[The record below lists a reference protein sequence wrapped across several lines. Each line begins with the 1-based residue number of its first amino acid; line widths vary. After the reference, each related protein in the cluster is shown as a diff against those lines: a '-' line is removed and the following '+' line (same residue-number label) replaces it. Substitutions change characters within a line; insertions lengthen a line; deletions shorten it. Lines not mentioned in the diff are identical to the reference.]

1 MMKTQV
7 VSHKNYSDS
16 PYRRSDIP
24 LVFNTRGAMHM
35 TATRLTVIAAA
46 VLFALSTLP
55 APAWALSTGGNG
67 GGDAAGQVG
76 GNGGIVGGDG

>member
-1 MMKTQV
+1 
-7 VSHKNYSDS
+7 
-16 PYRRSDIP
+16 
-24 LVFNTRGAMHM
+24 M